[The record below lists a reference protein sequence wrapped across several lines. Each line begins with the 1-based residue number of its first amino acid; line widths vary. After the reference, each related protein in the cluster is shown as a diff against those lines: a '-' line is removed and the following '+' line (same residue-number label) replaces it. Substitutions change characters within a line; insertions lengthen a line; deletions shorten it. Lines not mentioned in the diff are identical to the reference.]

1 MTGVRSDYR
10 GHGIATALKAAAAT
24 WAKQGG
30 YTSIRTEN
38 AHSNGAMLAVNDRLG
53 FERDH
58 ATIEYLKN
66 L

>member
-1 MTGVRSDYR
+1 LTGVRSDYR
-10 GHGIATALKAAAAT
+10 GRGIASALKAQTAV
-24 WAKQGG
+24 WAIKSG

-38 AHSNGAMLAVNDRLG
+38 AQSNAAMLAVNDRLG

-58 ATIEYLKN
+58 ATIEYFKN